1 MVNRGRENYD
11 FIAEIIELLKDVLGN
26 VGMGLVESILVSC
39 SGLVSGFFWFR
50 ANLWV
55 FWY

>member
-11 FIAEIIELLKDVLGN
+11 FIADIIELLKDVLGN

-39 SGLVSGFFWFR
+39 SGLVSRFF
-50 ANLWV
+50 
-55 FWY
+55 